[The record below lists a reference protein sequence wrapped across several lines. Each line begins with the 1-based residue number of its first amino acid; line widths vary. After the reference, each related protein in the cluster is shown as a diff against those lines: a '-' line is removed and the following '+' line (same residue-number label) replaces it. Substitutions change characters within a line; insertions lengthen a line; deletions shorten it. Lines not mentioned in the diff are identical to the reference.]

1 MKKIWIIPVLVFFLG
16 FPLASAHPF
25 LLDSDPAQGQSIP
38 TGTTQIFTFYSEA
51 VEIDFSS
58 LKIYDSNG
66 NQIDN
71 QDTAY
76 NNEESSLVVTT
87 PPLEDGVYTIASK
100 VLSKVDGHLVQA
112 AIIFG
117 VGDVQIDSSLLESQE
132 QSETTFI
139 PESIARFPGLVGQT
153 IVLGGVIASI
163 AIWSTRQTRFGDQIG
178 LIQDSFKAKFS
189 KIIGFGVIAVFAS
202 NFIIL
207 AVQTWRLEVSPLD
220 VIETTFG
227 TTWLTRMILT
237 IILIGVWFWIE
248 RKNKISI
255 KTQIP
260 MLITALILIST
271 TTMMGHGA
279 STEVAPPIILDYVHN
294 LLSSIWIGGV
304 IFFGF
309 IVLPAITKLD
319 YDVRDKITASLIPRF
334 SAMIIIALGI
344 LIITGPTLLWFLDS
358 NVDSLTGSTY
368 GKLILAKIA
377 IASTMIAFGGFYQI
391 KFVTQ
396 AKNDLKSSGVYKKL
410 QKPLRLEAGL
420 GVALLAVVA
429 LLVNS
434 SLPAG
439 EVQTADALQSN
450 YGFDGTLFSENAKF
464 DVNVVPVGIGPNKI
478 IVTVS
483 SFDDKPLTDV
493 SGLKVK
499 ISNPQKNIAPIVAE
513 VTETVIGGD
522 QPTTKFTA
530 ETSFGFGGVWQIELE
545 AQRTENANES
555 VLFDVLIKPSIDDI
569 RTDITEY
576 DLPAD
581 DTAPLYPVYDG
592 KNIWIS
598 DAQQPRLWKFSI
610 EDEQFTPY
618 IFNGVTTIFM
628 DIDKDGKI
636 WFTDTPNSK
645 VGNFDPKTEQFEI
658 IDLPQFTLGSAF
670 IQKSIPTSIA
680 VDHDNDVWI
689 AVIDKSILL
698 EYDQTTKKFRLYN
711 TLTEEAGPTAIEID
725 SSNNVWFAESL
736 VGNLGKIDAVTGQV
750 TEFTPDDGPLA
761 EPFALMIDKDEN
773 IWIAEHIGPAI
784 TKFNPI
790 LESFDKVNIAN
801 PESLPFGMVLD
812 KYDNLWAAQ
821 HVIDGLIMYD
831 PYNNRITEVTI
842 PTEGSFTQFVTADDN
857 GDVWFVEQRGAKL
870 GKVSISAIPGQ
881 TTIIEEDSTFE
892 IKYVELVAPLIAAG
906 IIATSLFYVK
916 SVRDKRKIDD
926 VISNESSGK

>member
-1 MKKIWIIPVLVFFLG
+1 LKKIWIIPVLVFFLG

-25 LLDSDPAQGQSIP
+25 LLDSDPAQGQSVAA
-38 TGTTQIFTFYSEA
+38 GTTQIFTFYSEA

-71 QDTAY
+71 QDTSY
-76 NNEESSLVVTT
+76 NNEESSLVVST
-87 PPLEDGVYTIASK
+87 PPLEDGVYTVASK

-163 AIWSTRQTRFGDQIG
+163 AIWSTRYTRFGDQIG
-178 LIQDSFKAKFS
+178 LIQDSFKIRFS

-207 AVQTWRLEVSPLD
+207 AVQTWRLDVSPLD
-220 VIETTFG
+220 VIQTTFG
-227 TTWLTRMILT
+227 STWLTRMILT
-237 IILIGVWFWIE
+237 LIMIGIWFWME
-248 RKNKISI
+248 RKNKVSV
-255 KTQIP
+255 KRQIP
-260 MLITALILIST
+260 MLVVALILIAT

-279 STEVAPPIILDYVHN
+279 STEMAPPIILDYVHN

-309 IVLPAITKLD
+309 IILPAITKLD
-319 YDVRDKITASLIPRF
+319 SDVRDKITASLLPRF
-334 SAMIIIALGI
+334 SGMIIIALGV

-358 NVDSLTGSTY
+358 NVGSLTDSTY

-377 IASTMIAFGGFYQI
+377 IASAMIAFGGFYQI
-391 KFVTQ
+391 KFVTTT
-396 AKNDLKSSGVYKKL
+396 KNSLKASGVYKKL
-410 QKPLRLEAGL
+410 QKPLKFEAGL
-420 GVALLAVVA
+420 GIALLAVVA

-439 EVQTADALQSN
+439 EIQTADALQTN

-464 DVNVVPVGIGPNKI
+464 DVKVVPVGIGPNKI
-478 IVTVS
+478 IVMVS
-483 SFDDKPLTDV
+483 SFDDKPLTDL
-493 SGLKVK
+493 SDLKVK
-499 ISNPQKNIAPIVAE
+499 ISNPQKNIAPIIAE
-513 VTETVIGGD
+513 VTETTIGGE

-545 AQRTENANES
+545 AQRTENANEN
-555 VLFDVLIKPSIDDI
+555 VLFDVLVKPSIDDI
-569 RTDITEY
+569 RTDVIEY

-618 IFNGVTTIFM
+618 TFNGVTTIFM

-645 VGNFDPKTEQFEI
+645 IGNFDPKTEQFEI

-670 IQKSIPTSIA
+670 IQKSIPTSVA

-711 TLTEEAGPTAIEID
+711 TLTAEAGPTAIEID

-736 VGNLGKIDAVTGQV
+736 IGNLGKIDGVTGQV

-790 LESFDKVNIAN
+790 LESFDKVKIAN
-801 PESLPFGMVLD
+801 PESLPFGMILD

-821 HVIDGLIMYD
+821 HVVDGLIVYD
-831 PYNNRITEVTI
+831 PYNNRITEVAI

-857 GDVWFVEQRGAKL
+857 GDIWFVEQRGAKL
-870 GKVSISAIPGQ
+870 GKVTISAVPGQ
-881 TTIIEEDSTFE
+881 TTIIEEESTFE
-892 IKYVELVAPLIAAG
+892 IKYVEIVAPLIAAG

-916 SVRDKRKIDD
+916 SVRDKRKIDGM
-926 VISNESSGK
+926 ISNESSGK

>member
-1 MKKIWIIPVLVFFLG
+1 MIFFIG

-25 LLDSDPAQGQSIP
+25 LLDSEPAQGQSVP
-38 TGTTQIFTFYSEA
+38 AGTTQIITYYSEA

-163 AIWSTRQTRFGDQIG
+163 AIWSTRQNRFSEQFS
-178 LIQDSFKAKFS
+178 LIEDSFKARFS
-189 KIIGFGVIAVFAS
+189 KIIGIGVIAVFAS
-202 NFIIL
+202 NFIML
-207 AVQTWRLEVSPLD
+207 AVQTWRLEASPLD
-220 VIETTFG
+220 VIQTTFG

-237 IILIGVWFWIE
+237 IIMIGIWFWIE
-248 RKNKISI
+248 RKNKMSI
-255 KTQIP
+255 RNQFP
-260 MLITALILIST
+260 MLVIALILIAT

-279 STEVAPPIILDYVHN
+279 STEMAPPLILDYAHN

-309 IVLPAITKLD
+309 VILPSITKLD
-319 YDVRDKITASLIPRF
+319 SHVRDKITASLIPRF
-334 SAMIIIALGI
+334 SGMIIIALGI

-358 NVDSLTGSTY
+358 NVGSLTDSTY
-368 GKLILAKIA
+368 GKLILVKIA
-377 IASTMIAFGGFYQI
+377 IASSMIAFGGFYQI
-391 KFVTQ
+391 KFVKQ
-396 AKNDLKSSGVYKKL
+396 AKINLKSSSVYKKL
-410 QKPLRLEAGL
+410 QKPLRFEAGL
-420 GVALLAVVA
+420 GIALLAVVA

-439 EVQTADALQSN
+439 EIQSVDALQST
-450 YGFDGTLFSENAKF
+450 YGFDSTLFSDNAKF
-464 DVNVVPVGIGPNKI
+464 DTRVVPLGIGPNKI
-478 IVTVS
+478 SVIVS
-483 SFDDKPLTDV
+483 SFDDQPLSDISDV
-493 SGLKVK
+493 KVK
-499 ISNPQKNIAPIVAE
+499 ISNPQKNIAPIEAP
-513 VTETVIGGD
+513 VTETLIAGD
-522 QPTTKFTA
+522 QTITKFTA
-530 ETSFGFGGVWQIELE
+530 ETSFGFGGIWQIELE

-555 VLFDVLIKPSIDDI
+555 VLFDVLVKPSLDDI
-569 RTDITEY
+569 RTDVKEFA
-576 DLPAD
+576 LPAD
-581 DTAPLYPVYDG
+581 DTAPLHPVYDG

-598 DAQQPRLWKFSI
+598 DAQKPRLWKFSI

-618 IFNGVTTIFM
+618 TFDGLTTIFM
-628 DIDKDGKI
+628 DIDLDGKI
-636 WFTDTPNSK
+636 WFTDTPNSTI
-645 VGNFDPKTEQFEI
+645 GNFNPKTEQFEI
-658 IDLPQFTLGSAF
+658 IDLPQFTLVSK
-670 IQKSIPTSIA
+670 KSLPTSVAI
-680 VDHDNDVWI
+680 DQENDVWI
-689 AVIDKSILL
+689 AIIDQSLLL
-698 EYDQTTKKFRLYN
+698 EYDQTTKKFQIHN
-711 TLTEEAGPTAIEID
+711 TLTPDAGPTAIEID
-725 SSNNVWFAESL
+725 NYNNVWFAESL
-736 VGNLGKIDAVTGQV
+736 VGNLGKIDAKTKEI
-750 TEFTPDDGPLA
+750 TEFAPSDEPLA

-790 LESFDKVNIAN
+790 LESFDQVKIAN

-812 KYDNLWAAQ
+812 KYDNIWIAQ
-821 HVIDGLIMYD
+821 HVIDGLIIHD
-831 PYNNRITEVTI
+831 PYNNRISEITI

-857 GDVWFVEQRGAKL
+857 GDIWFVEQRGAKL

-881 TTIIEEDSTFE
+881 TTIIEEESTFE

-926 VISNESSGK
+926 EISNESSGK

>member
-16 FPLASAHPF
+16 FPLANAHPF
-25 LLDSDPAQGQSIP
+25 LLDSDPAQGQSVP
-38 TGTTQIFTFYSEA
+38 AGTTQIFTYYSEA

-220 VIETTFG
+220 VVETTFG

-237 IILIGVWFWIE
+237 IILIGIWFWIE

-260 MLITALILIST
+260 MLVTALILIAT

-279 STEVAPPIILDYVHN
+279 STEMAPPIILDYVHN

-377 IASTMIAFGGFYQI
+377 IASTMIAFGAFYQI
-391 KFVTQ
+391 RFVTR

-420 GVALLAVVA
+420 GIALLAVVA

-618 IFNGVTTIFM
+618 TFNGVTTIFM

-790 LESFDKVNIAN
+790 LESFDKVKIAN

-821 HVIDGLIMYD
+821 HVIDGLILYD
-831 PYNNRITEVTI
+831 PYNNKITEVTI

-870 GKVSISAIPGQ
+870 GKVSISAVPGQ
-881 TTIIEEDSTFE
+881 PTIIEEESTFE
-892 IKYVELVAPLIAAG
+892 IKYVEIVAPLIAAG

-916 SVRDKRKIDD
+916 SIRDKRKIDS
-926 VISNESSGK
+926 VISNETSGK